1 MPLSLLATRLA
12 AQAKTLTVN
21 KGAIVFAQGEKPS
34 GVFVVLD
41 GSVRLSL
48 VSNIGADVWSR
59 SQGAGAIL
67 GLPACMSGHDYSMSA
82 IAEEVSTV
90 AFVGRAELKQLAA
103 SDPVVGRDILHIL
116 SDEVFNARRA
126 FASVKSS
133 SLFP

>member
-1 MPLSLLATRLA
+1 MPLSPLAIRLA
-12 AQAKTLTVN
+12 AQATTLTIN
-21 KGAIVFAQGEKPS
+21 KGAVVFAQGEMPS
-34 GVFVVLD
+34 GVFVVLE

-48 VSNIGADVWSR
+48 VSDGGEDVWSR

-67 GLPACMSGHDYSMSA
+67 GLPACMSDHAYSMSA
-82 IAEEVSTV
+82 IAEEHSTV
-90 AFVGRAELKQLAA
+90 AFLGIREVRRLAA
-103 SDPVVGRDILHIL
+103 SDPGVGRDILHIL